1 MTRQKTELRRLNV
14 MNRDGFVRT
23 VGHVF
28 EFSPWI
34 AERTWNQH
42 PFASLEQL
50 HQKLVQTLQA
60 ANEEEKLKLIR
71 AHPDLVGKMADA
83 GNLTAESRS
92 EQAAAGLDRLSP
104 DDAEAFRAYNEMY
117 RDQFGFPFIICAR
130 ENKKDAIL
138 SAFPKRLK
146 NSREKEIAAA
156 LDEIAKIARLRLI
169 DAVQED

>member
-28 EFSPWI
+28 ELSPWI

-42 PFASLEQL
+42 PFASIEQL
-50 HQKLVQTLQA
+50 HQKLVQTMQA

-83 GNLTAESRS
+83 GNLTPESRS

-104 DDAEAFRAYNEMY
+104 DDVEAFRAYNEMY

-146 NSREKEIAAA
+146 NSREKEIATA

-169 DAVQED
+169 DSVQED